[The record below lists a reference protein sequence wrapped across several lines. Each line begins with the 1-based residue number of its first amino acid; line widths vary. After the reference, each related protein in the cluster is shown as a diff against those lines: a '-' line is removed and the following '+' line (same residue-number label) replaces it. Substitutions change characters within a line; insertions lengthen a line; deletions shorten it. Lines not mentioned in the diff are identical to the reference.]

1 MCMNRWQSSERDQAR
16 MRWVKHGVSGGG
28 DASQAFEQG
37 WRGRVEVLVGNAVY
51 AMVADGAE

>member
-1 MCMNRWQSSERDQAR
+1 MNRWQSSERDQAR